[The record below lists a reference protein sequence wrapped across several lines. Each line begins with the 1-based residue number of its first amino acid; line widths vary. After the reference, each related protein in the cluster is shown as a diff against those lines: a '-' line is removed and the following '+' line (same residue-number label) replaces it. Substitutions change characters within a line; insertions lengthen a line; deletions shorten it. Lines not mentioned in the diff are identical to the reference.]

1 MMISMTAMRS
11 MLITAT
17 ILLILIAM
25 KVKMSY
31 IYSHSRV
38 YKMYFK

>member
-31 IYSHSRV
+31 IYSH
-38 YKMYFK
+38 